1 MPSNDYL
8 ETHKKQIIAVTVM
21 YYLVLIMLPL
31 EHKAVVVALFAL
43 AIIQLVDQVMIRLNS
58 QLINSTS
65 RVLQKLLEYFKGTT
79 ILLHI

>member
-8 ETHKKQIIAVTVM
+8 ETHKKQIAVTVM

-31 EHKAVVVALFAL
+31 EHKAVVAAYFAL
-43 AIIQLVDQVMIRLNS
+43 AIIQLVDQIMVRLNS

-79 ILLHI
+79 ILLHL